1 MSQKSSIIEKTEKVV
16 IRSVCVCKTSNEKRG
31 HQFESEKVGV
41 YGRIQREKKAND
53 IIISKGKRSFKDI
66 IIIVI
71 E

>member
-31 HQFESEKVGV
+31 HQFESETVGV
-41 YGRIQREKKAND
+41 HGRIQREKKAND
-53 IIISKGKRSFKDI
+53 IISKGKRSYKD